1 MAHAFIHTRNFSQYF
16 FFFHSNKSLNWGSFD
31 LIPNALIV
39 LNQLNEICFFFVKP
53 NINRAQDV
61 FSRHFKNLIWS
72 QPMQTIRFDP
82 KSTKHENDK
91 IKLKNL
97 TNKKKH
103 CGFTIVI
110 HNTWVLCYKTNGNN
124 KCYKSEYWICIVYK
138 RIIRLYNIFIAQ
150 HFCSGT
156 WWDKQIWFTPF
167 CQLHEY
173 HSNLKSLKSLKKY
186 RWNVGSNH
194 KDMKFF

>member
-1 MAHAFIHTRNFSQYF
+1 
-16 FFFHSNKSLNWGSFD
+16 L
-31 LIPNALIV
+31 V
-39 LNQLNEICFFFVKP
+39 EP

-61 FSRHFKNLIWS
+61 FSWHFKKLIWS

-103 CGFTIVI
+103 CGFTII
-110 HNTWVLCYKTNGNN
+110 IYNTWVLCYKTNGNN
-124 KCYKSEYWICIVYK
+124 KSYKSEYWICTVYK

-167 CQLHEY
+167 CQLYEY

-194 KDMKFF
+194 KDMKSF